1 MQIHEGVEH
10 CQVQLFPGRTGTK
23 SRAERGVVRW
33 AWEWTGGEGV
43 GRLRPLFCTEATPAA
58 GESFGQAP
66 ITGLAP
72 GQGYSEGSWED
83 CLPREH
89 WCGWTSIQWGEMQQ
103 TRALLAITSL
113 R

>member
-1 MQIHEGVEH
+1 M
-10 CQVQLFPGRTGTK
+10 
-23 SRAERGVVRW
+23 
-33 AWEWTGGEGV
+33 
-43 GRLRPLFCTEATPAA
+43 GRLRPLFCTEATPVA

-66 ITGLAP
+66 ITGLEP

-83 CLPREH
+83 CLPREP

-103 TRALLAITSL
+103 TCALLAITSL